1 MIKINLCTISLVLI
15 SFSPILG
22 QKNEY
27 FKRVTSEPKLFGES
41 SISDEYGN
49 RDMAISPSGQELMY
63 TLQYKSGTF
72 STILFSKKIND
83 KWTNP
88 EIAPFSG
95 RYNDLEPAFSPD
107 GTRLYFV
114 SNRPAA
120 GGLTVKDYDIWYS
133 QKDFSTGNW
142 SEPIHVDAP
151 VNTGKNEFYPS
162 VSKSG
167 SIYFTREMEGKDED
181 IVMCRW
187 SNDHFEEAQSLPD
200 QINSPGAE
208 FNAYVNADEDLIFY
222 TAYKRK
228 GNIGSGDLYMSV
240 KKNGQ
245 WQPSVNL
252 GSKIND
258 KGLTYC
264 PYLSPD
270 KKYFFFTSNRW
281 TAPPFTEKQNI
292 SSLKKMLS
300 SPLNGW
306 DNIYI
311 MESKEILNL
320 SN

>member
-1 MIKINLCTISLVLI
+1 M
-15 SFSPILG
+15 G
-22 QKNEY
+22 QKNDF
-27 FKRVTSEPKLFGES
+27 FKQVTPQPKIFGENT
-41 SISDEYGN
+41 ISDELGN

-72 STILFSKKIND
+72 STILFSKKSYD
-83 KWTNP
+83 KWSTP

-95 RYNDLEPAFSPD
+95 RYNDLEPAYSPD

-114 SNRPAA
+114 SNRPLESGQA
-120 GGLTVKDYDIWYS
+120 VKDYDIWYS
-133 QKDFSTGNW
+133 QKNFNSGNW

-151 VNTGKNEFYPS
+151 VNTDKNEFYPA

-167 SIYFTREMEGKDED
+167 SIYFTREMTGKDED

-187 SNDHFEEAQSLPD
+187 NVDHFEGAQSLPD
-200 QINSPGAE
+200 QINSTGAE
-208 FNAYVNADEDLIFY
+208 FNAYVNPDEDVIFY
-222 TAYKRK
+222 TAYKRP
-228 GNIGSGDLYMSV
+228 GNFGSGDLYMSV

-245 WQPSVNL
+245 WQPSINL

-281 TAPPFTEKQNI
+281 SGPPFAERQNI
-292 SSLKKMLS
+292 TSLKKLLS

-311 MESKEILNL
+311 MDSKEILSLTN
-320 SN
+320 